1 MTDITCVRC
10 GRTRA
15 QLSKPPLRNEL
26 GQKVFDS
33 ICQVCWDEWL
43 KFQTALINHHGL
55 DVRDRPAK
63 EFLMANM
70 EAFLFG
76 RGETEQ
82 IDTSRQGTI
91 QW

>member
-1 MTDITCVRC
+1 MSDVECARC
-10 GRTRA
+10 GQTRQ

-26 GQKVFDS
+26 GQRVYDS
-33 ICQVCWDEWL
+33 ICQVCWDQWL

-55 DVRDRPAK
+55 DVRDMPAK

-70 EAFLFG
+70 EAFLFKS
-76 RGETEQ
+76 GETES

-91 QW
+91 EW